1 MKPGHILQ
9 LYQFHDIGKKF
20 HCNGPNVRQS
30 RVSIVEAI
38 CSQGVFRRFLDP
50 SNKKNLTQSLEL
62 NFDAF
67 QQKMLKLLKTKKK
80 IVFRRVSKSSRQ
92 CLQFT
97 ESFQSEF
104 DALKRFW
111 TFRAKL

>member
-50 SNKKNLTQSLEL
+50 SNKKKSNPISRIEL
-62 NFDAF
+62 RRISAKNA
-67 QQKMLKLLKTKKK
+67 QTSKSQKK
-80 IVFRRVSKSSRQ
+80 IR
-92 CLQFT
+92 
-97 ESFQSEF
+97 FQ
-104 DALKRFW
+104 ACI
-111 TFRAKL
+111 